1 MYGINEVYL
10 ISHALLETGNGTSQL
25 AKGADV
31 VNNKVVTNSNTK
43 YHNVFGIAAYDND
56 PYVKVLNMLNK
67 LVGTQYQK
75 QSLVVLNS
83 SATHM

>member
-43 YHNVFGIAAYDND
+43 YHNVFGIACI
-56 PYVKVLNMLNK
+56 
-67 LVGTQYQK
+67 
-75 QSLVVLNS
+75 
-83 SATHM
+83 

>member
-1 MYGINEVYL
+1 M
-10 ISHALLETGNGTSQL
+10 
-25 AKGADV
+25 
-31 VNNKVVTNSNTK
+31 NNKVVTNSNTK

-56 PYVKVLNMLNK
+56 PLREGIKYAKQAGWDTVS
-67 LVGTQYQK
+67 K